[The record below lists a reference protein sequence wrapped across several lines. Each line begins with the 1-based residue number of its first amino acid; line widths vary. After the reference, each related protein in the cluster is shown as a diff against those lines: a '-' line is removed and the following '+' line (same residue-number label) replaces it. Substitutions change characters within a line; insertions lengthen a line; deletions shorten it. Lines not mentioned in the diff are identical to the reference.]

1 MDERPVPDEAGDALD
16 AEGGD
21 NTETRPVTVD
31 DAYTAQVEFDSGAM
45 GLFEASRYA
54 TGRKN
59 ANVIEINGSEGSIR
73 FDLERLNEL
82 EVHTDDRRGFETVMV
97 TDPDDPYVDR
107 WWPPGH
113 VLGWEHTLVHENY
126 EFLSAVADGE
136 AFSPSFEEAYAVQRV
151 LDAVERAADRGK
163 WVDC

>member
-1 MDERPVPDEAGDALD
+1 
-16 AEGGD
+16 
-21 NTETRPVTVD
+21 VD
-31 DAYTAQVEFDSGAM
+31 DAYTAQAEFESGAV

-59 ANVIEINGSEGSIR
+59 ANVIEINGSKGSIR

-82 EVHTDDRRGFETVMV
+82 EVHTGDARGFETVMV

-113 VLGWEHTLVHENY
+113 VIGWEHTLVHENY
-126 EFLSAVADGE
+126 EFLSAVASGE
-136 AFSPSFEEAYAVQRV
+136 SHSPDFQAGLTVQHV
-151 LDAVERAADRGK
+151 LDAIERSDDRGE
-163 WVDC
+163 WVTV